1 MTSFYFEDLSE
12 RYNSELDHLRTDSEN
27 KNVLNLRLQEKRQCF
42 KDLMPMIEEAPEMV
56 APALHGAYAFN
67 DRRILDRAAN
77 GTPGLGRFP
86 RWAEMERTLDI
97 QPWARPL
104 IEMCL
109 GTADGDVFL
118 TSTAVLEW
126 MLTEDIRRPDAPS
139 EADEENEDD
148 TEDLG
153 EAGESWMTE
162 QGFDTPDR

>member
-12 RYNSELDHLRTDSEN
+12 RYNSELDDLRTDSEN
-27 KNVLNLRLQEKRQCF
+27 KNVLNRRLQEKRQCF
-42 KDLMPMIEEAPEMV
+42 SDLMPMIEDAPEMV

-67 DRRILDRAAN
+67 DRKILDRAAN
-77 GTPGLGRFP
+77 SSPGLGRFP

-109 GTADGDVFL
+109 GTADGDAFL

-126 MLTEDIRRPDAPS
+126 MLTEDIRRPEAAGDVADA
-139 EADEENEDD
+139 DEDD
-148 TEDLG
+148 TEDLAD
-153 EAGESWMTE
+153 AGESWMSE

>member
-1 MTSFYFEDLSE
+1 MTSYYFEDLSE
-12 RYNSELDHLRTDSEN
+12 RYNSELDDLRTDSEN

-67 DRRILDRAAN
+67 DRGILDRAAN
-77 GTPGLGRFP
+77 GSPGLGRFP

-109 GTADGDVFL
+109 GHADGDAFL

-139 EADEENEDD
+139 QAAEENEDD